1 MRDKLRALARLA
13 KMDEAARA
21 IESELTELPKRLEAL
36 RADVRRLAE
45 RLEKE
50 RADLQEVERMR
61 ASHEQ
66 ELETRRE
73 QLAQAR
79 AKVNRSRTAREAEAA
94 DREVEGLRRTIRE
107 REEELLKLE
116 EAFEAGKERLE
127 AHEKALGEVEAALAD
142 EEKEIEARL
151 VTLRSQLEKE
161 TQGRDELVSLL
172 GAPVVRHYERVRA
185 RRGTG
190 VAFIENEMCSGC
202 KMTLPSQLFV
212 KVQRGESLERCPQC
226 LRWVVYEPEPERPE
240 LSPGAEAALEEVA
253 AAREGS

>member
-1 MRDKLRALARLA
+1 MHEKLQALARLA

-21 IESELTELPKRLEAL
+21 IESELSELPKQLEAL

-45 RLEKE
+45 RLDKE

-73 QLAQAR
+73 QLGQAR
-79 AKVNRSRTAREAEAA
+79 SRVNRARTAREAEAA

-116 EAFEAGKERLE
+116 EALESGRERIQ
-127 AHEKALGEVEAALAD
+127 AHEKAYAEVEAALAD

-151 VTLRSQLEKE
+151 AELRIRLERE
-161 TQGRDELVSLL
+161 TQGRDELVARL
-172 GAPVVRHYERVRA
+172 GTSVVRHYERVRA

-190 VAFIENEMCSGC
+190 VAFLENEMCSGC
-202 KMTLPSQLFV
+202 KMALPSQLFV

-226 LRWVVYEPEPERPE
+226 LRWVVYDPEPGCPE

-253 AAREGS
+253 AARKGS